1 VFRRINSVFLILLTL
16 WLGSWALWPDQ
27 ANAQRLGG
35 KRRKQVLPTTEVPT
49 GLPYQVI
56 VGDRPAEQTII
67 TLAVGSLTTIL
78 TPEAALQFHLGHRE
92 QLGLSMSHEKAPQH
106 AIYLRPMA
114 ARPVTNAVIEMP
126 SGNVS
131 FFLRVIEVR
140 GGAYAGQF
148 NGEVL
153 VKPPFYTDDLRQLTG
168 QVTELDVKLRQA
180 EQRIREA
187 EKRATEAVATAGR
200 SWDEGVRAGRFEGFV
215 VLEAAATPL
224 KKKRSTELDR
234 VKITQI
240 SQLIEGTEGFFALF
254 EVKNRSSR
262 ARKLERVEGDGG
274 VKCSFTRTIAHEIA
288 GRATLTV
295 AVYIEAPAEPPTS
308 LVFSID
314 SMPLRVPLQTR
325 ERKEV
330 RSGRQY

>member
-1 VFRRINSVFLILLTL
+1 MFRRINNVSLILWTL
-16 WLGSWALWPDQ
+16 WLSGWALWPDQ
-27 ANAQRLGG
+27 ANAQRLAG
-35 KRRKQVLPTTEVPT
+35 KRTKQVLRTTDAPT

-78 TPEAALQFHLGHRE
+78 TPEATLQFHLGHRE
-92 QLGLSMSHEKAPQH
+92 QLGLSMSHGRAPQH

-126 SGNVS
+126 SGSVS
-131 FFLRVIEVR
+131 FFLRVVDVR
-140 GGAYAGQF
+140 GGARAGQF

-153 VKPPFYTDDLRQLTG
+153 VKPPFYADNLRQLTG
-168 QVTELDVKLRQA
+168 TITELDVKLRQA

-187 EKRATEAVATAGR
+187 EKRATEAVATAER
-200 SWDEGVRAGRFEGFV
+200 SWDEGVRVGRFEGLV

-234 VKITQI
+234 LKITQV
-240 SQLIEGTEGFFALF
+240 SPLVEGTEGFFALF

-262 ARKLERVEGDGG
+262 TRRIERVESDSGA
-274 VKCSFTRTIAHEIA
+274 KCSFARTTAHEIA

-295 AVYIEAPAEPPTS
+295 AVYIEAPADPPTS
-308 LVFSID
+308 LVFSVD
-314 SMPLRVPLQTR
+314 SMPLHVSLQTR

-330 RSGRQY
+330 LSGRRY